1 MLVIFILMN
10 DYETK
15 RQEILEEMDT
25 IKQMEHGRLS
35 EEYREREVDGRIHR
49 TGPYYKHQVWRD
61 GKNVTTRVKAAKVAP
76 LREGIEGMDRFKQ
89 LSSDFV
95 AATVAMTHCQSEEM
109 PGKKTT
115 DSSSGMSTRNR
126 SFLETR

>member
-1 MLVIFILMN
+1 MN
-10 DYETK
+10 NYEAK
-15 RQEILEEMDT
+15 RQELLEEMGT
-25 IKQMEHGRLS
+25 INQMEHGRLS
-35 EEYREREVDGRIHR
+35 EEYRQREVDGRIHR

-61 GKNVTTRVKAAKVAP
+61 GKNVTTRVKVDQVAS

-95 AATVAMTHCQSEEM
+95 ATTVAMTHSLGEEM

-115 DSSSGMSTRNR
+115 DSSSGMSARNR
-126 SFLETR
+126 SFFETG

>member
-1 MLVIFILMN
+1 MN
-10 DYETK
+10 NYEAK
-15 RQEILEEMDT
+15 RQEILEEMGT
-25 IKQMEHGRLS
+25 INQMEHGRLS
-35 EEYREREVDGRIHR
+35 EEYRQREIDGRIHR

-61 GKNVTTRVKAAKVAP
+61 GKNVTTRVKVDQVAS

-95 AATVAMTHCQSEEM
+95 ATTVAMTHSPGEEM

-115 DSSSGMSTRNR
+115 DSSSGMSARNR
-126 SFLETR
+126 SFFETG

>member
-1 MLVIFILMN
+1 MN

-109 PGKKTT
+109 PGKKN
-115 DSSSGMSTRNR
+115 DR
-126 SFLETR
+126 

>member
-1 MLVIFILMN
+1 MN
-10 DYETK
+10 NYEAK
-15 RQEILEEMDT
+15 RQEILEEMGT
-25 IKQMEHGRLS
+25 INQMEHGRLS
-35 EEYREREVDGRIHR
+35 EEYRQREVDGRIHR

-61 GKNVTTRVKAAKVAP
+61 GKNVTTRVKVDQVAS

-95 AATVAMTHCQSEEM
+95 ATTVAMTHSLGEEM

-115 DSSSGMSTRNR
+115 DSSSGMSARNR
-126 SFLETR
+126 SFFETG